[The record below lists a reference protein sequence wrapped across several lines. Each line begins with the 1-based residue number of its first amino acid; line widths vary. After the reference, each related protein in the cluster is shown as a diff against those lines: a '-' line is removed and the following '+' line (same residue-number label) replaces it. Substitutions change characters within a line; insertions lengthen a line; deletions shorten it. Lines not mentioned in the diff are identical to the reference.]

1 MYTTEKTISERLVSA
16 KMALTN
22 ALAQED
28 IKEAL
33 SELGF
38 TEARLNEGLALYQA
52 ADTLYQ
58 KQKREYTDQYLASE
72 ALQQAWDEAQIAFRK
87 YATVAKLA
95 LIEQATFK
103 NSIGLHSGRKFTLPE
118 WITLTRVLRKAVSWL
133 EPEICVNRVPL
144 HFCFPLQLRFLF
156 QHRD

>member
-1 MYTTEKTISERLVSA
+1 MYVTNKTMSERLVSA

-33 SELGF
+33 AELGF

-72 ALQQAWDEAQIAFRK
+72 ALQQ
-87 YATVAKLA
+87 
-95 LIEQATFK
+95 
-103 NSIGLHSGRKFTLPE
+103 S
-118 WITLTRVLRKAVSWL
+118 
-133 EPEICVNRVPL
+133 
-144 HFCFPLQLRFLF
+144 
-156 QHRD
+156 